1 MLQFLVLLGDLNS
14 LYPLLFVEGGYVDTS
29 DEFELA
35 SLLDGTCFNQNLAIT
50 LF

>member
-14 LYPLLFVEGGYVDTS
+14 LYPLLFVEGGYIYTS

-35 SLLDGTCFNQNLAIT
+35 NLLDWACFN
-50 LF
+50 